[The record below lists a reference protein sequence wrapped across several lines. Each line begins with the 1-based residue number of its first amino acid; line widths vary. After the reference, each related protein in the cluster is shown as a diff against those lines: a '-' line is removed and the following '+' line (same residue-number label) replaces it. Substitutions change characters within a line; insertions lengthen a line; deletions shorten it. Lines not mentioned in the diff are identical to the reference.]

1 MPPAQKYSPNQVL
14 TPAARAAAKQ
24 LNFQPPLVAARG
36 AREGFWLEQQKSFV
50 IGSGFALRVE
60 RYALECVLSFVNQTE
75 SLHKRFH
82 RYIIHNYVT
91 MAFFGLM
98 FGEVWS
104 FPFLENKLESKYNN
118 SVCKK
123 NFGNWMDFM
132 SGQARSCQTL
142 PGLPRAARPS
152 GRFAE
157 GKTPQRGVYRIYFGL
172 NMRQARSGQGS
183 GKVWVR
189 FGQGWGKVRT
199 KSKVGARSGQA
210 ICDPNVFYSYHSPE
224 YH

>member
-36 AREGFWLEQQKSFV
+36 ARELRLWLEQQESFV

-60 RYALECVLSFVNQTE
+60 RYALECVLSFINQTE

-104 FPFLENKLESKYNN
+104 FPFLENKLESKYN

-123 NFGNWMDFM
+123 TLAIGWI
-132 SGQARSCQTL
+132 SCLARL
-142 PGLPRAARPS
+142 GLARRCLAYRA
-152 GRFAE
+152 
-157 GKTPQRGVYRIYFGL
+157 QR
-172 NMRQARSGQGS
+172 A
-183 GKVWVR
+183 
-189 FGQGWGKVRT
+189 
-199 KSKVGARSGQA
+199 
-210 ICDPNVFYSYHSPE
+210 PE
-224 YH
+224 RRL